1 MAEAVTV
8 PEDELLHRTGLALR
22 PLPGGFGVE
31 LAGLNLRQRQEPG
44 IGALLPHLWRQYGL
58 LLIRRQDLGPAE
70 VAAFGAAFGEPRR
83 APIMDSGRVF
93 VEGHP
98 EVCYLDLVDN
108 KSRSAPG
115 LACSTGP
122 SCLT

>member
-1 MAEAVTV
+1 MAEAVIV
-8 PEDELLHRTGLALR
+8 PENELLDRTGLALR

-70 VAAFGAAFGEPRR
+70 VAAFGAAFGEPRHTTR
-83 APIMDSGRVF
+83 PDRVASPQVGGWWTIRRGRHVLR
-93 VEGHP
+93 
-98 EVCYLDLVDN
+98 LDARRRLDVQM
-108 KSRSAPG
+108 
-115 LACSTGP
+115 
-122 SCLT
+122 